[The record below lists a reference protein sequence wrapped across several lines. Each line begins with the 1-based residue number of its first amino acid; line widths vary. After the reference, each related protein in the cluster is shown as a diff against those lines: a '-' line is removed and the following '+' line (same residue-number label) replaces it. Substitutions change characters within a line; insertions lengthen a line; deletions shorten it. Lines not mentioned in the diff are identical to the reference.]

1 LSGSGF
7 FLSHIEYGT
16 YMARQWYILQVH
28 SGYEERVK
36 ATLQERIAKEGLED
50 YFGEI
55 LIPTEQVVEMIKG
68 SRKTSSRRFFP
79 GYMLVSMEL
88 NDTTWH
94 IIHQNMPRVV
104 GFVGDDL
111 NPVPLSDEDAGKIIG
126 RIQDGSERPRP
137 KVVFDIG
144 EAVRVID
151 GPFANFQGVVDEV
164 FPEKGRVRVM
174 VSIFGRETPVELEFV
189 QVSNT

>member
-1 LSGSGF
+1 MTVADN
-7 FLSHIEYGT
+7 IEPS
-16 YMARQWYILQVH
+16 AQKWYILQVH
-28 SGYEERVK
+28 SGHEERVK
-36 ATLQERIAKEGLED
+36 TILLERITKEGLED
-50 YFGEI
+50 SFGEI
-55 LIPTEQVVEMIKG
+55 LVPTEQVVEMIKG
-68 SRKTSSRRFFP
+68 TRKTSSRRFFP
-79 GYMLVSMEL
+79 GYMLVSMDL
-88 NDTTWH
+88 NDQTWH
-94 IIHQNMPRVV
+94 LIHDNMPRVI

-111 NPVPLSDEDAGKIIG
+111 NPEPLPDEDAGKIIG

-137 KVVFDIG
+137 KVVFDVG
-144 EAVRVID
+144 EVVRVVD

>member
-1 LSGSGF
+1 
-7 FLSHIEYGT
+7 
-16 YMARQWYILQVH
+16 MAIQWYILQVH
-28 SGYEERVK
+28 SGFEEKVKITLEERIK
-36 ATLQERIAKEGLED
+36 KDSLEEC
-50 YFGEI
+50 FGQI
-55 LIPTEQVVEMIKG
+55 LVPTEQIVEMVKG
-68 SRKTSSRRFFP
+68 SRKTSTRRFFP

-88 NDTTWH
+88 NDQTWH
-94 IIHQNMPRVV
+94 TIHENMPRVV
-104 GFVGDDL
+104 GFVGDDK
-111 NPVPLSDEDAGKIIG
+111 NPIPITDEEAAKIIG

-137 KVVFDIG
+137 KVIFDVG
-144 EAVRVID
+144 ESVRVID

>member
-1 LSGSGF
+1 
-7 FLSHIEYGT
+7 
-16 YMARQWYILQVH
+16 MARQWYILQVH
-28 SGYEERVK
+28 SGFEDKVK
-36 ATLQERIAKEGLED
+36 ATLEERIRKEGLED
-50 YFGEI
+50 SFGEI
-55 LIPTEQVVEMIKG
+55 LVPTEQVVEMIKG

-94 IIHQNMPRVV
+94 TIHENMPRVV

-111 NPVPLSDEDAGKIIG
+111 APTPLSDEDAGKIIG

-137 KVVFDIG
+137 KVIFDVG
-144 EAVRVID
+144 EVVRVID
-151 GPFANFQGVVDEV
+151 GPFANFQGTVDEV
-164 FPEKGRVRVM
+164 FPEKGRVKVM

-189 QVSNT
+189 QVTNT

>member
-1 LSGSGF
+1 
-7 FLSHIEYGT
+7 
-16 YMARQWYILQVH
+16 MARQWYILQVH

-36 ATLQERIAKEGLED
+36 ATLQERISKEGLEE

-94 IIHQNMPRVV
+94 IVHQNMPRVV
-104 GFVGDDL
+104 SF
-111 NPVPLSDEDAGKIIG
+111 
-126 RIQDGSERPRP
+126 
-137 KVVFDIG
+137 
-144 EAVRVID
+144 
-151 GPFANFQGVVDEV
+151 
-164 FPEKGRVRVM
+164 
-174 VSIFGRETPVELEFV
+174 
-189 QVSNT
+189 

>member
-1 LSGSGF
+1 
-7 FLSHIEYGT
+7 
-16 YMARQWYILQVH
+16 MARQWYILQVH
-28 SGYEERVK
+28 SGFEERVK
-36 ATLQERIAKEGLED
+36 ATLEERIAKEGLEEL
-50 YFGEI
+50 FGQI
-55 LIPTEQVVEMIKG
+55 LVPTEQVVEMIKG

-94 IIHQNMPRVV
+94 TIHRDMPRVV

-144 EAVRVID
+144 EVVRVID